1 MTPTRDLA
9 KVTKAAARNATIS
22 KARLII
28 EHLLQTSKKPMGR
41 RALAEAAGIT
51 TNKAGG
57 ILNNLLHE
65 GRITHAGRDE
75 DGLLV
80 YHWRRAEAKPKTH
93 PERHIPQPAKPGDLM
108 TWAMHPPV
116 RPGADDHRQYKSRG
130 F

>member
-1 MTPTRDLA
+1 MTHTRDLA

-28 EHLLQTSKKPMGR
+28 EHLLQTNKKPMGR

-51 TNKAGG
+51 TNKAGA
-57 ILNNLLHE
+57 IINNLLHE

-80 YHWRRAEAKPKTH
+80 YHWRRAEAKTKTH
-93 PERHIPQPAKPGDLM
+93 PERHIPQPAKPGELM
-108 TWAMHPPV
+108 AWTRQPPA
-116 RPGADDHRQYKSRG
+116 RADANNHLLYKSWG
-130 F
+130 K